1 LKPDVREQTA
11 AFRYSLIAP
20 IVSRQTPLATGELK
34 PYLEE
39 VSQRDYTIPGSQR
52 TRISIRCLE
61 RWLAAYRRGGW
72 EALFPKKRKD
82 QRQRRLSEEIISQAI
97 ALRKEQPQRSV
108 EQIIFLLEESG
119 RVEKGDI
126 AQSTL
131 ARHLKKAGVS
141 QKELLGSSA
150 NGKYR
155 RFQAEDVHVLW
166 QSDFQHT
173 LYLPHPTEA
182 KRKKKALL
190 FAVLD
195 DYSRL
200 LVHGE
205 FYWDEKMPRLE
216 DSLKKAILRHGIPEQ
231 LYVDNGAV
239 FSSHHLQRI
248 CGRIGTRLSHSR
260 PYRPQGRGKIERFF
274 RTVDTS
280 FVPEAYEAIEAG
292 HIQTLTD
299 LNRFFHD
306 WVEGYYHLRKHG
318 GTHEPPKERAQRT
331 ERQIRRIPEAELTE
345 VFFWEEERKV
355 DKTGCISLQGNS
367 YEVDLELVGKKV
379 NLRYDPFDLSVIQIW
394 WQDQRWDNA
403 SPVDLTRSYDRR
415 VTPTVSTDSDSNVL
429 VESISFFELVAKK
442 RKQELQKDPLRFAK
456 KEGE

>member
-1 LKPDVREQTA
+1 MKPDLREQTA
-11 AFRYSLIAP
+11 IFRYGLIAP

-52 TRISIRCLE
+52 TQISVRCLE

-72 EALFPKKRKD
+72 EALYPKKRND
-82 QRQRRLSEEIISQAI
+82 QGTRRLSEEVITQAI

-119 RVEKGDI
+119 RVEKGTM

-131 ARHLKKAGVS
+131 ARHLRKAGVS
-141 QKELLGSSA
+141 QKELLGPLSS

-173 LYLPHPTEA
+173 LYLPHPTDPT
-182 KRKKKALL
+182 RKKKALL

-216 DSLKKAILRHGIPEQ
+216 DSLKKAVLRHGIPEQ

-248 CGRIGTRLSHSR
+248 CGRLGTRLSHSR

-274 RTVDTS
+274 RTIDTS
-280 FVPEAYEAIEAG
+280 FVPEAYAAIEAG
-292 HIQTLTD
+292 HIQTLTN
-299 LNRFFHD
+299 LNRSFHD
-306 WVEGYYHLRKHG
+306 WVEAYYHLRKHG

-331 ERQIRRIPEAELTE
+331 ERQTRRISEAELTE

-367 YEVDLELVGKKV
+367 YEVDLELVGQKV
-379 NLRYDPFDLSVIQIW
+379 ILRYDPFDLSVIQVW
-394 WQDQRWDNA
+394 WQDKRWDNA
-403 SPVDLTRSYDRR
+403 CPVDLTRSYDRR
-415 VTPTVSTDSDSNVL
+415 VTPTVSDSNTTSA
-429 VESISFFELVAKK
+429 ESISFFEVAAKK
-442 RKQELQKDPLRFAK
+442 RKQELQKNPLRFAK